1 MKETSESREELCSEE
16 HVKAE
21 AQAQPRSELLGSV
34 FMRVSEAGW
43 QNRGR
48 VASGSTKSTSK
59 VEEKSKGLQ
68 VLALG
73 DG

>member
-34 FMRVSEAGW
+34 VMRASEAGC

-59 VEEKSKGLQ
+59 VEEKSKGLR

>member
-34 FMRVSEAGW
+34 VMRASEAGW

-59 VEEKSKGLQ
+59 VEEKSKGLR

>member
-34 FMRVSEAGW
+34 FMRAGEAGW